1 MGLGASK
8 FEEIYRYSGGRNEKK
23 PEASAIIRQ
32 PVSLPGK
39 EKGHKDINKPKNKY
53 SRLSVHKIQPEKLIL
68 EK

>member
-39 EKGHKDINKPKNKY
+39 EKGHKDKNKPKNKY
-53 SRLSVHKIQPEKLIL
+53 SHN
-68 EK
+68 